1 MVVSHHVNDKL
12 QWVNCSS
19 TQTTRLTS
27 LLFLADVGSEVDT
40 PISIKVA
47 PVNHVS

>member
-1 MVVSHHVNDKL
+1 MAVSYHADDKL

-27 LLFLADVGSEVDT
+27 LLFLADVGSEVD
-40 PISIKVA
+40 I
-47 PVNHVS
+47 